1 MKLLIVSEKFI
12 ALRYTFLNF
21 PTDVYLSLNGDIIP
35 NHGYVD
41 ISDVGSTDATALL
54 CYTNRN
60 PPPGST
66 ISGRNWLVPDGKRV
80 PNEGVPGF
88 NRNRGPMVVRL
99 RRNIATDPAAQ
110 GIYQCIAL
118 NADGNKQIVHVGL
131 YNSGKGKLRVE

>member
-1 MKLLIVSEKFI
+1 M
-12 ALRYTFLNF
+12 
-21 PTDVYLSLNGDIIP
+21 YLSLNGDIIP

-60 PPPGST
+60 PPPGNT
-66 ISGRNWLVPDGKRV
+66 ISGRDWFVPDGNRV

-99 RRNIATDPAAQ
+99 RRNIGADLAAE
-110 GIYQCIAL
+110 GIYQCIVL
-118 NADGNKQIVHVGL
+118 NADGNEQIVHAGL
-131 YNSGKGKLRVE
+131 YNSGKGKLRVELPRDIEV